1 MGKPCVVGAGE
12 LVIDEVA
19 GTITVNGRQVRKGQF
34 ITLDGETGDV
44 FLGKIETR
52 EPALSDNYRALM
64 AWADE
69 FRTVGVRA
77 NADTPHDAAVARAF
91 GAEGIGLCRT
101 EHMFFQGDRIDA
113 IREMIVAETPAERR
127 QALAKVEPYQR
138 DDFARIFREMDGF
151 PVTIRT
157 LDPPLHEFLPRED
170 AEIHD
175 LARKMSISFE
185 RLKAKIDALSETN
198 PMLGFRGCRLGIA
211 YPEITE
217 MQARAIFT
225 AAKTCRDEGIDVR
238 PEVMIPLV
246 NTPDE
251 LRNQATIVRA
261 AAAAVGFEG
270 FLVGTM
276 IEVPRAAL
284 VAQSIAEVAEFFSF
298 GTNDLTQ
305 TTMGISRDDS
315 ARFVPSY
322 IEKKILAND
331 PFQVLDQEGVGQLVK
346 LGIAGGRAAKPD
358 LKIGVCGEHG
368 GEPSSVEFF
377 VRAGLNYVS
386 CSPYRVPVARISAA
400 RAAIGAETADR

>member
-1 MGKPCVVGAGE
+1 
-12 LVIDEVA
+12 
-19 GTITVNGRQVRKGQF
+19 
-34 ITLDGETGDV
+34 
-44 FLGKIETR
+44 
-52 EPALSDNYRALM
+52 
-64 AWADE
+64 
-69 FRTVGVRA
+69 
-77 NADTPHDAAVARAF
+77 
-91 GAEGIGLCRT
+91 
-101 EHMFFQGDRIDA
+101 
-113 IREMIVAETPAERR
+113 
-127 QALAKVEPYQR
+127 
-138 DDFARIFREMDGF
+138 
-151 PVTIRT
+151 
-157 LDPPLHEFLPRED
+157 
-170 AEIHD
+170 
-175 LARKMSISFE
+175 
-185 RLKAKIDALSETN
+185 
-198 PMLGFRGCRLGIA
+198 MLGFRGCRLGIA